1 MEYNTNVQPP
11 RDQRSTARLLRWT
24 RRLAWWAWVSAVAGA
39 AGVVIAVAF
48 LYQRWTGEAHAAS
61 SLRLEDIPFDGQRAY
76 EDLKRLCALGPR
88 PSGSAGMRAQQQ
100 LLREHFGNLGAQV
113 RLQEFTARH
122 PVDGSPVAMANLI
135 VTWHPDARERV
146 LLCAHYDT
154 LPLPMLD
161 PVDPRGVF
169 VGANDGA
176 SGTAILME
184 LGREMA
190 GLRPRWGVDFVFFD
204 GEEFIFSEQHPY
216 FLGSEH
222 FARQYRDNPP
232 PYRYRYAVLL
242 DMVGDADLQIYQEQN
257 SMWWR
262 DTRPLVLDI
271 WGQARRLGVREFIP
285 RIKYEIRDDHLS
297 LRNIAGIPACVIID
311 FDYPAWHTRQDIPE
325 QCSALSLAKVGW
337 VIRQWLERA
346 R

>member
-1 MEYNTNVQPP
+1 M
-11 RDQRSTARLLRWT
+11 
-24 RRLAWWAWVSAVAGA
+24 SAGVGA
-39 AGVVIAVAF
+39 ALGAIAVAF
-48 LYQRWTGEAHAAS
+48 LYQRWSGEAHAAS
-61 SLRLEDIPFDGQRAY
+61 RLRLEDIPFDGQRAY

-100 LLREHFGNLGAQV
+100 LLREHFAGLGAQV
-113 RLQEFTARH
+113 RFQEFTGRH
-122 PVDGSPVAMANLI
+122 PVDGSPVPMANLI
-135 VTWHPDARERV
+135 VTWHPQSRERV

-176 SGTAILME
+176 SGTAVLME

-190 GLRPRWGVDFVFFD
+190 GLRPRLGVDFVFFD

-216 FLGSEH
+216 FLGSEY

-232 PYRYRYAVLL
+232 PYRYRWAVLL

-262 DTRPLVLDI
+262 DSRPLVLDI
-271 WGQARRLGVREFIP
+271 WAVARRLGVREFIP
-285 RIKYEIRDDHLS
+285 RIKHEIRDDHLA
-297 LRNIAGIPACVIID
+297 LHNTAGIPACVIID
-311 FDYPAWHTRQDIPE
+311 FDYPAWHTRRDTPD
-325 QCSALSLAKVGW
+325 QCSPLSLAKVGW

-346 R
+346 K